1 MWKIRNIIIKSE
13 IFNGL
18 IKMKQELIKVDGMT
32 CNHCVQTITKAL
44 KKISGLNSID
54 VSLDSKEVNV
64 LYNENETNL
73 QEITKKIVEVG
84 FELSKD

>member
-32 CNHCVQTITKAL
+32 CQHCVQTITKAL

-84 FELSKD
+84 FELSKN